1 MDCGL
6 RRNDG
11 RGRNVWRDGI
21 FVLMMAG
28 GRMREARVA
37 AQRHYAAR
45 TVADAKQ
52 IAREWLAR
60 IDLTRAVVFGLPEVD
75 DRYHIWRVPLLA
87 KATEQLVG
95 EVVIDAYSTLIVN
108 ERTTGRAVLTA
119 RLRREPETQD
129 GAAVERSA
137 VPLDDPPRNTIIC
150 GDSEH
155 VLAELPTESIGLV
168 FTSPPYYNA
177 RPEYTDYVTYED
189 YLHKL
194 RNIIRQA
201 HRVLAE
207 GRFFVINVSPVL
219 IRRAHRNRS
228 SKRLAVPFDVHHL
241 FVEEGYDFMD
251 DIIWVKPEGAGW
263 ATGRG
268 RRFAA
273 DRQPLQYKPVPV
285 TEYVLVYRKHTD
297 KLIDWNIRSHPDPQ
311 AVAASRIEDGYER
324 TNVWRIK
331 PSHSKQHP
339 AVFPVELAERVIR
352 YYSFIGDAVLDPFAG
367 SGTTGQAAAQLGRR
381 FVLIDN
387 EARYAAAMASAAR
400 RWLGPDADLLC
411 QGFEPPSDSD
421 GRLPQS

>member
-1 MDCGL
+1 
-6 RRNDG
+6 
-11 RGRNVWRDGI
+11 
-21 FVLMMAG
+21 
-28 GRMREARVA
+28 MRESRVA
-37 AQRHYAAR
+37 EQRHYAVC
-45 TVADAKQ
+45 TVADAKR
-52 IAREWLAR
+52 IARGWLAR
-60 IDLTRAVVFGLPEVD
+60 IGLARTVVFGLPEVD

-87 KATEQLVG
+87 KATEQVVG
-95 EVVIDAYSTLIVN
+95 EVVIDAYSTLVVS
-108 ERTTGRAVLTA
+108 ERTTSRAVLAA
-119 RLRREPETQD
+119 RLRG
-129 GAAVERSA
+129 GAASKDATAGSRNG
-137 VPLDDPPRNTIIC
+137 PLRHDPLRNTIIC
-150 GDSEH
+150 GDSEQ
-155 VLAELPTESIGLV
+155 VLARLPAESVGLV

-177 RPEYTDYVTYED
+177 RPEYTAYVTYED
-189 YLHKL
+189 YLLKL
-194 RNIIRQA
+194 RKVIRQA

-228 SKRLAVPFDVHHL
+228 SRRIAVPFDAHHL

-285 TEYVLVYRKHTD
+285 TEYVLVYRKRTD
-297 KLIDWNIRSHPDPQ
+297 KLIDWNIRSHPDPE

-352 YYSFIGDAVLDPFAG
+352 YYSFMGDVVLDPFAG

-387 EARYAAAMASAAR
+387 EARYAAAMASAAS
-400 RWLGPDADLLC
+400 RWLDQDADLLC
-411 QGFEPPSDSD
+411 QGFEPPSEGD
-421 GRLPQS
+421 GRLSPA

>member
-1 MDCGL
+1 MTEQ
-6 RRNDG
+6 
-11 RGRNVWRDGI
+11 RD
-21 FVLMMAG
+21 
-28 GRMREARVA
+28 
-37 AQRHYAAR
+37 YAAR
-45 TVADAKQ
+45 TVADAKRV
-52 IAREWLAR
+52 AREWLAR
-60 IDLTRAVVFGLPEVD
+60 IDLARAVVFGLPEVD

-87 KATEQLVG
+87 KATEQVVG
-95 EVVIDAYSTLIVN
+95 EVVIDAYTKMIVG
-108 ERTTGRAVLTA
+108 ERTTGKTVLEA
-119 RLRREPETQD
+119 RLRGRAAAQD
-129 GAAVERSA
+129 ATAVNRNG
-137 VPLDDPPRNTIIC
+137 PLFEGPPRNTVIC

-155 VLAELPTESIGLV
+155 VLAGLPAESIGLV

-189 YLHKL
+189 YLLKL
-194 RNIIRQA
+194 RKVIRHA
-201 HRVLAE
+201 HRVLVE

-228 SKRLAVPFDVHHL
+228 SKRIAVPFDVHRL
-241 FVEEGYDFMD
+241 FMEEGYDFMD

-285 TEYVLVYRKHTD
+285 TEYVLVYRKHTER
-297 KLIDWNIRSHPDPQ
+297 LLDWNIRSHPDPQ

-339 AVFPVELAERVIR
+339 AVFPVELAERVVR

-367 SGTTGQAAAQLGRR
+367 SGTTGQAAARLGRR

-387 EARYAAAMASAAR
+387 EVRYAAAMASAAR
-400 RWLGPDADLLC
+400 HWLGPDGDFLC
-411 QGFEPPSDSD
+411 QGFEPPSDGD
-421 GRLPQS
+421 GRLA

>member
-1 MDCGL
+1 
-6 RRNDG
+6 
-11 RGRNVWRDGI
+11 
-21 FVLMMAG
+21 
-28 GRMREARVA
+28 MRESLVA
-37 AQRHYAAR
+37 EQRHYAAR
-45 TVADAKQ
+45 TVADAKR
-52 IAREWLAR
+52 IARGWLER
-60 IDLTRAVVFGLPEVD
+60 IDLARAVVFGLPEVD

-87 KATEQLVG
+87 KATDQVVG
-95 EVVIDAYSTLIVN
+95 EVVIDAYSTLIVS
-108 ERTTGRAVLTA
+108 EHTTSRPVLEA
-119 RLRREPETQD
+119 RLL
-129 GAAVERSA
+129 GRSA
-137 VPLDDPPRNTIIC
+137 PQDVEAVNRNGPLRHGPPRNTIIC

-155 VLAELPTESIGLV
+155 VLAELPAESIGLV

-189 YLHKL
+189 YLLKL
-194 RNIIRQA
+194 RKIIRQA

-207 GRFFVINVSPVL
+207 GRFFVINISPVL

-228 SKRLAVPFDVHHL
+228 SKRIAVPFDVHHL

-311 AVAASRIEDGYER
+311 AVTASRIEDGYER
-324 TNVWRIK
+324 TNVWQLK
-331 PSHSKQHP
+331 PTHSKQHP
-339 AVFPVELAERVIR
+339 AVFPLELAERVVR
-352 YYSFIGDAVLDPFAG
+352 YYSFMGDAVLDPFAG
-367 SGTTGQAAAQLGRR
+367 SGTTGQAAARIGRR

-387 EARYAAAMASAAR
+387 EIRYASEMANAAS
-400 RWLGPDADLLC
+400 RWLDPDADLLC
-411 QGFEPPSDSD
+411 QGFEPPSDGD
-421 GRLPQS
+421 GPLSPA